1 MKTKIYFLATTLLLL
16 FGCDKA
22 EVNYTEVELIV
33 SSELLFAIDPIST
46 IETSY
51 LQVKEI
57 GAKTDYWLNIYGIKG
72 FEYEPGYEYLLRT
85 YKKTSDKRLQ
95 DIPNVEYTLIII
107 ISKTKK
113 QEES

>member
-16 FGCDKA
+16 FSCDKA

-72 FEYEPGYEYLLRT
+72 FEAGNGAYGNGEKRHRFRRICRYRRSRGRACPYFTALRQV
-85 YKKTSDKRLQ
+85 YKAPS
-95 DIPNVEYTLIII
+95 
-107 ISKTKK
+107 
-113 QEES
+113 